1 MLKEIAKMLQ
11 TCQLTKRYED
21 DQLALD
27 SLNLEIKPGQI
38 WKNCI
43 WNILGNYKH
52 YHYHYETF

>member
-1 MLKEIAKMLQ
+1 MLQ